1 MKTKILSFLIIPL
14 ALSCGTSKSSTTN
27 PLVGT
32 WKHGDC
38 QPSVLSLASSY
49 YSKSTVVFTASD
61 VQYTEV
67 LYSDS
72 ACLTDVETIVNA
84 SGTYLTSP
92 TDAKNIDFQW
102 KSISLTPKSTESAKN
117 FSDFSLCGLGNW
129 TVDTSQSVKA
139 KTCQSWGR
147 PFANDAKVLQTY
159 EIEAGKI
166 WLGSTIYLQS
176 ESRPSSLPDRAF
188 EKI

>member
-1 MKTKILSFLIIPL
+1 MKTKTFTFLLIFVSI
-14 ALSCGTSKSSTTN
+14 SCGASKSSTSN
-27 PLVGT
+27 PIVGT

-38 QPSVLSLASSY
+38 QPSVLSLISTY

-61 VQYTEV
+61 VEYTEV

-72 ACLTDVETIVNA
+72 ACLTNVETIVKA
-84 SGTYLTSP
+84 SGSYLTSSS
-92 TDAKNIDFQW
+92 DAKNIDFEW
-102 KSISLTPKSTESAKN
+102 KSISLTPKSSESAKN
-117 FSDFSLCGLGNW
+117 FSDFSLCGLSNW
-129 TVDTSQSVKA
+129 SVDASESVKA

-147 PFANDAKVLQTY
+147 PFASDAKVLQTY

-176 ESRPSSLPDRAF
+176 ETRPSSLPDRAF
-188 EKI
+188 EKS